1 MTTGSMF
8 HFSGFAAAM
17 ASRATRLETLSHLW
31 KARQHLNP
39 RTLPW
44 SGRKLD
50 RLAKGYA
57 DCFTHPLYGGVADK
71 DTLLVL
77 KCTYGFL
84 LCWCLFYTCFTPSLL
99 TRLVP

>member
-39 RTLPW
+39 RVLPW
-44 SGRKLD
+44 SWCELD
-50 RLAKGYA
+50 RIAKGCA
-57 DCFTHPLYGGVADK
+57 DCFTHPLYGEIADE

-77 KCTYGFL
+77 KSTHRFL
-84 LCWCLFYTCFTPSLL
+84 LCGSPLSYSAIERLL
-99 TRLVP
+99 ITSVP